1 MAFFNKKE
9 EVIDIK
15 LTQFGKNCLA
25 RGAFIPVYYQFFDDD
40 ILYNSENG
48 GFSEHQNDSEERI
61 LENTPRL
68 KTIHLAHSVETQ
80 YFSDDEQVVSGNL
93 PRFQT
98 LRRNVDPDIQGKIL
112 SYALG
117 EQDVQVQELPRF
129 SVVSMDA
136 LFTTGTV
143 SYYSGTY
150 MEGVTNKI
158 PQIEINPS
166 LQIAR
171 SVAQAGQTERI
182 TDEDHF
188 DILSGNVK
196 FADGTQLIS
205 REENILLDIQE
216 LSSFYGLDNF
226 EIEVYEVVESEE
238 KETLIRIDDPDEVM
252 KRFKIRTDEDIE
264 EINHETQQQT
274 NYRRRGED

>member
-1 MAFFNKKE
+1 
-9 EVIDIK
+9 
-15 LTQFGKNCLA
+15 
-25 RGAFIPVYYQFFDDD
+25 
-40 ILYNSENG
+40 
-48 GFSEHQNDSEERI
+48 
-61 LENTPRL
+61 
-68 KTIHLAHSVETQ
+68 
-80 YFSDDEQVVSGNL
+80 
-93 PRFQT
+93 
-98 LRRNVDPDIQGKIL
+98 VDPDIQGKIL

-158 PQIEINPS
+158 PQIEINPN

-171 SVAQAGQTERI
+171 TVAQAGQVERV

-196 FADGTQLIS
+196 FADGTQLVS

>member
-171 SVAQAGQTERI
+171 SVAQAGQVERV